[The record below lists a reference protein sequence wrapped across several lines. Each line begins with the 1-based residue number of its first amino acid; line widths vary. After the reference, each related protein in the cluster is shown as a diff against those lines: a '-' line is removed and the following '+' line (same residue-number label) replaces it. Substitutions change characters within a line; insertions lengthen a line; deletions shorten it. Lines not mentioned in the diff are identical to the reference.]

1 MMPHDCEM
9 DLQQLSH
16 RLAQH
21 GFGTRSAPHFAENGM
36 VAFTA
41 VAHTRVGNVMNK
53 PVFLYATPDGWYAR
67 ITQHGGPHW
76 IRAAE
81 DIYALERIALEALR
95 RTKTPPSSAWTEE

>member
-1 MMPHDCEM
+1 MSHNYEI
-9 DLQQLSH
+9 DLQRLSQ

-21 GFGTRSAPHFAENGM
+21 GFGTRSAPYFAENGI

-41 VAHTRVGNVMNK
+41 VVHTRVGNVMENT
-53 PVFLYATPDGWYAR
+53 VFLYATPDGWYAR
-67 ITQHGGPHW
+67 ITQRGGPHW

-81 DIYALERIALEALR
+81 DISALERIALQALR